1 MSAPDNATP
10 PEPEEPDMLAAQAL
24 SESDTAI
31 ARVLEDLIDVLITR
45 GVIQFTDLP
54 EAAQGKLLSRRQT
67 RATLKDSLQLLPGD
81 GDGGLL

>member
-1 MSAPDNATP
+1 MIDPNNARPT
-10 PEPEEPDMLAAQAL
+10 EPEDQDTLPAQAL

-31 ARVLEDLIDVLITR
+31 ARVLEDLIDILITR

-67 RATLKDSLQLLPGD
+67 RAMLKDSLQLLPGE
-81 GDGGLL
+81 GEGGLL

>member
-1 MSAPDNATP
+1 MIDPKTASSTEAEEQDSP
-10 PEPEEPDMLAAQAL
+10 PAQAL

-31 ARVLEDLIDVLITR
+31 ARVLEDLIDILISR

-54 EAAQGKLLSRRQT
+54 EAAQGKLLNRRQT
-67 RATLKDSLQLLPGD
+67 RAMLKDSLQLLPGD

>member
-1 MSAPDNATP
+1 MIELPP
-10 PEPEEPDMLAAQAL
+10 PERDEVEPLPAQAL

-31 ARVLEDLIDVLITR
+31 ARVLEDLIDILITR

-54 EAAQGKLLSRRQT
+54 EAAQDKLLNRRQT
-67 RATLKDSLQLLPGD
+67 RAMLKDSLQLLPGE